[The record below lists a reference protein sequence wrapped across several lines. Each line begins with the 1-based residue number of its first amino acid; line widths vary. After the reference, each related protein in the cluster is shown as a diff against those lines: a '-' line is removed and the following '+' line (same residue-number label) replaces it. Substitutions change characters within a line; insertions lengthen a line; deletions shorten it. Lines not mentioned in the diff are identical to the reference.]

1 MLSDDGNRMT
11 LWLIGAFHNSFFF
24 CKSLDDFVTVTNA
37 ASSQKKTRYHVHK
50 KMIKDFFVCV
60 NENLFCQQ
68 QIRCLSVSP
77 HINVQ
82 VSVHF
87 TVT

>member
-37 ASSQKKTRYHVHK
+37 ASSQKKCDTMYTK
-50 KMIKDFFVCV
+50 
-60 NENLFCQQ
+60 N
-68 QIRCLSVSP
+68 CLKTFLSA
-77 HINVQ
+77 
-82 VSVHF
+82 
-87 TVT
+87 